1 MGFRVPP
8 PRTLFRAPRNLI
20 TRRRLK
26 RFLGEG
32 RVIFRKRPSLP
43 LYWRN
48 IAPAIREQSKDV
60 PEENLWNREQNWA
73 LVLQAK
79 AIPYRYIDEPPFRSL
94 FVPPVAARAA
104 VHEIISF
111 EGEKPLPPLPRPRHD
126 KNSHRYW
133 YVILLLIIW
142 HWMRLYATASFPS
155 LPQNP
160 EAWAAAAG
168 LDAYKVA
175 TLHEWWRS
183 ITALTMHADAAHLMS
198 NAFLG
203 LVFGVFLCAHTGLG
217 LGAMLILLGG
227 ALGNIATAYVKPA
240 SSLSI
245 GFSTAVFATIGL
257 LAGIAAAKTARHV
270 LEYKEK
276 NRKKTAL
283 RSGVFKSLPPLA
295 AALGLLA
302 MFGGSDAP
310 NVDYLAHV
318 MGLLS
323 GTVLGLGTGYCAPG
337 LLELEGRRN
346 LVLQWCCFTVSIAFV
361 VGCWLCASGHL

>member
-1 MGFRVPP
+1 MGVRVPP
-8 PRTLFRAPRNLI
+8 PRALFRVPRNLV
-20 TRRRLK
+20 TRRRPK
-26 RFLGEG
+26 RLPDGD
-32 RVIFRKRPSLP
+32 RVILRKRPSLP

-48 IAPAIREQSKDV
+48 IAPDIRERSKEL
-60 PEENLWNREQNWA
+60 PEEDLWKREWNWT

-79 AIPYRYIDEPPFRSL
+79 GIPHRYIDEPPFRSL

-104 VHEIISF
+104 VHEISAF

-126 KNSHRYW
+126 KSSYW
-133 YVILLLIIW
+133 YWCVIVLLIVW
-142 HWMRLYATASFPS
+142 HRMRFYAATSFPS

-160 EAWAAAAG
+160 DAWAAAAG

-175 TLHEWWRS
+175 ALHEWWRS
-183 ITALTMHADAAHLMS
+183 VTALTMHADAAHLMS
-198 NAFLG
+198 NVFLG

-217 LGAMLILLGG
+217 LGTALILLGG

-240 SSLSI
+240 YSLSI

-270 LEYKEK
+270 LEHKEK

-283 RSGVFKSLPPLA
+283 RSGALKSLPPLA

-318 MGLLS
+318 MGLVS

-346 LVLQWCCFTVSIAFV
+346 LALQWCCFTASMALV
-361 VGCWLCASGHL
+361 VACWVVASGRP